1 MYVIAEDSR
10 LEGFIPHSYCT
21 PYNSHLGE
29 LALSNFK
36 KKLPRDQNSNDVEV
50 DVNVDTHQG
59 ALLMN
64 QNEYDSECMNSS

>member
-1 MYVIAEDSR
+1 MNILYRENDWVYVIAEDSR

-29 LALSNFK
+29 LALNNFK

-50 DVNVDTHQG
+50 DVNADTHQG
-59 ALLMN
+59 WL
-64 QNEYDSECMNSS
+64 